1 MEEISQSL
9 EYKTDYQ
16 CSEPGS
22 TPSLLGLIALC
33 IIPVIAIAA
42 AGYYCTRKKHE
53 DTEYEEEKA
62 VERPLSPIKEGANEK
77 VVGQGWKS
85 TEENVTEKEII
96 SKPFNQ
102 V

>member
-1 MEEISQSL
+1 MEEISRSL

-77 VVGQGWKS
+77 VVGQG
-85 TEENVTEKEII
+85 
-96 SKPFNQ
+96 
-102 V
+102 